1 MKKHFSYGPGL
12 HALLRL
18 AICLVLFTGG
28 YSYAVDSFDV
38 VSSIIESPQFKGK
51 DPLQK
56 LLAAAELIKNKQV
69 SPGDMGFI
77 LLDWGDRYLR
87 EPSDPLE
94 RLRRWAEL
102 VNNTQLSNIRIP
114 RDFLNR
120 VLLAEYLMELPDY
133 VKGVPYKRLE
143 ILGKLAEKNLVD
155 WSVSLAYAKLYA
167 GGIIMGAKSF
177 QPATPLEALT
187 ALKKLKDEG
196 LIGWYY
202 RIPAESVLAA
212 EVLAGD
218 KEYRK
223 VSPVEQLGKLRDLE
237 RKELISLV
245 TRKELEKLPAWRML
259 TSDPSFLKADPAV
272 KKERIAKLES
282 DGLISAP
289 TSSDLNGIFRP
300 VPLASPAKSRP
311 TPLPQKI
318 TPSQ

>member
-1 MKKHFSYGPGL
+1 MKTRYSAK
-12 HALLRL
+12 LRFFAVL
-18 AICLVLFTGG
+18 NLSACLVLLAGG
-28 YSYAVDSFDV
+28 HLYAVDSFDV
-38 VSSIIESPQFKGK
+38 VSLIIESPQFKGK

-56 LLAAAELIKNKQV
+56 LQTAAELIKTKQV
-69 SPGDMGFI
+69 TPADMNFV
-77 LLDWGDRYLR
+77 LLDWGDQYLR

-102 VNNTQLSNIRIP
+102 INDKQLSNIRIP

-120 VLLAEYLMELPDY
+120 VLLAEYLMALPDY
-133 VKGVPYKRLE
+133 VHAVPHKRLE
-143 ILGKLAEKNLVD
+143 ILSKLAEKNLVD

-167 GGIIMGAKSF
+167 GGIIMGAKNF
-177 QPATPLEALT
+177 QVAAPLEALT

-223 VSPVEQLGKLRDLE
+223 GSPYLQLGKLRDLE

-245 TRKELEKLPAWRML
+245 TKKELEKLPAWRML
-259 TSDPSFLKADPAV
+259 IGDPSFVKADLAV
-272 KKERIAKLES
+272 KKERIAKMQS

-289 TSSDLNGIFRP
+289 TCSDLNGLFRP
-300 VPLASPAKSRP
+300 VPIASPAKARP

-318 TPSQ
+318 SPPK